1 MTPSAA
7 FVATAELVP
16 EGRTSG
22 QRADLNGILEGRR
35 ARLSSP
41 TVPLIYVAGAHACLA
56 TALTALIVNPGLP
69 GAFVYHPRALALV
82 HLVTLGWVSGS
93 ILGALYMVMPL
104 AFGVSMPTRRLD
116 CWACLSFWV
125 GAVAMV
131 SGFWHGRYDVVGIG
145 SPLVLLAF
153 AAIGVRVI
161 RGLTEARVPWG
172 VALHVALAF
181 VNVTLAGAAGVL
193 LAVNRL
199 TGLLPGSPLSMAAA
213 HAHLAVLGW
222 AMMMIIGVAY
232 RLIPMF
238 VPAAMPSGAG
248 LAASGILLEVG
259 ALGVAASL
267 AVGKSALP
275 WLPFVIGALACFV
288 AQVRRIV
295 RNRRPRPLDL
305 PRRDWSTWHTHVA
318 LGYLLLAAVLG
329 ATVAVGVP
337 SAHTSWAYGSAG
349 VLGFTVQMVLG
360 IGGRLL
366 PVYAWYRSLEQR
378 DGLVPTTSVHALIA
392 PRLSLAVLGSWL
404 GGLPVFTA
412 GLMTGALLPI
422 TCGAGAMLI
431 GVLLNAAHV
440 ALIFHRAG
448 FRDT

>member
-1 MTPSAA
+1 M
-7 FVATAELVP
+7 ATAVLAP
-16 EGRTSG
+16 ESPTIG
-22 QRADLNGILEGRR
+22 QSADVNRISEGRR
-35 ARLSSP
+35 ALLPSP

-56 TALTALIVNPGLP
+56 TALTALVINPGLP

-104 AFGVSMPTRRLD
+104 AFGVSMRTRRLD

-131 SGFWHGRYDVVGIG
+131 FGFWHGRYDFVGIG
-145 SPLVLLAF
+145 SPFVFWAF
-153 AAIGVRVI
+153 ATIGVRVI
-161 RGLTEARVPWG
+161 RGLTDARVPWG

-181 VNVTLAGAAGVL
+181 VNVTVAGASGLV
-193 LAVNRL
+193 LAVNRM
-199 TGLLPGSPLSMAAA
+199 TGLLPGSPLSLAAA

-238 VPAAMPSGAG
+238 VPAAMPSGTG
-248 LAASGILLEVG
+248 LAASAILLEIG

-275 WLPFVIGALACFV
+275 WVPFVIGALACFV

-295 RNRRPRPLDL
+295 SNKRPRPVDL
-305 PRRDWSTWHTHVA
+305 PRRDWSTWHTHFA

-329 ATVAVGVP
+329 IAVVVGAP
-337 SAHTSWAYGSAG
+337 SPPTLWAYGTAG

-366 PVYAWYRSLEQR
+366 PMYAWYRSLERR
-378 DGLVPTTSVHALIA
+378 DGILPTRSVHALIA

-412 GLMTGALLPI
+412 GLMTDGLILIA
-422 TCGAGAMLI
+422 CGAGAMLV

-440 ALIFHRAG
+440 ALLLHRAG
-448 FRDT
+448 LRHA